1 MTPTPEGNDKR
12 RINPNPRDNDMRES
26 TAWTYK
32 SKELHYLLTS
42 VEGYQPLLL
51 YKFDPNRNNKNRRA
65 IPPNNNN
72 AVPSHRCP
80 QCTRSF
86 QTRSALLTH
95 ERTMHGGNMPR
106 QPTVNVRLPPRRLRR
121 RVPMRIN
128 NFAKAGGPS
137 SFVPGRLGLTE
148 QSEQWAL
155 RALSPCDERIGGA
168 ARIPD
173 SSGTA
178 SAVLFNKII
187 HVLQAPGG
195 PSGPWNLLI
204 YSPPFADVAFLYKA
218 WKAAVDPSTVDW
230 AVVPYRD
237 LDIGTATIPLT
248 SNWDTQEVSGA
259 AQSTLQL
266 QTDEYRQTAKG
277 ITATLNGS
285 SITDQGMVL
294 AAQWGDKY
302 EFPTNYKVGYPMP
315 GPSPTPLPGNIKQV
329 ILLRDVPI
337 TTDDLFAKDPQAYR
351 AQARA
356 GAYLPLKFNGP
367 VSDYVPVTTTA
378 EGTGD
383 TQMGLPVF
391 IHDSATTA
399 DLPVPLTTTTT
410 GAVVLLA
417 NGVTNMQSGAMLFEG
432 LSDQVSIDVKV
443 QAGLELVPSSSSTW
457 TGFSEPPP
465 ADVDTAQRQVHLVQ
479 RHLASAHP
487 ASANWLG
494 TLLKTVAMVLGPY
507 AIKLLS
513 GMATRGL
520 NQLSSNNPRNKNP
533 GGYMEESVD

>member
-1 MTPTPEGNDKR
+1 
-12 RINPNPRDNDMRES
+12 
-26 TAWTYK
+26 
-32 SKELHYLLTS
+32 
-42 VEGYQPLLL
+42 
-51 YKFDPNRNNKNRRA
+51 
-65 IPPNNNN
+65 
-72 AVPSHRCP
+72 
-80 QCTRSF
+80 
-86 QTRSALLTH
+86 
-95 ERTMHGGNMPR
+95 
-106 QPTVNVRLPPRRLRR
+106 
-121 RVPMRIN
+121 MRIN
-128 NFAKAGGPS
+128 NFAKPGGPS

-187 HVLQAPGG
+187 HVVTAPGG
-195 PSGPWNLLI
+195 PSGPWNLLV
-204 YSPPFADVAFLYKA
+204 YVPPFADVAFLYKA
-218 WKAAVDPSTVDW
+218 WKTTVDPSTVDW
-230 AVVPYRD
+230 TPVAYRD
-237 LDIGTATIPLT
+237 LVVGKANIPLT
-248 SNWDTQEVSGA
+248 TNWDTIETSAGDDA
-259 AQSTLQL
+259 TLQL
-266 QTDEYRQTAKG
+266 QTDEFRQTAKG
-277 ITATLNGS
+277 LTATLNGS

-302 EFPTNYKVGYPMP
+302 EMPTNFKIGYFTAN
-315 GPSPTPLPGNIKQV
+315 PTAPPLPGNIKQAIV
-329 ILLRDVPI
+329 LRDVP
-337 TTDDLFAKDPQAYR
+337 TSTDDLFAKDPQAYR

-378 EGTGD
+378 SGVTD
-383 TQMGLPVF
+383 HQMGLPVF
-391 IHDSATTA
+391 IYDSNTTVYQPVPFATTTA
-399 DLPVPLTTTTT
+399 

-432 LSDQVSIDVKV
+432 LSDQVSIDIKV
-443 QAGLELVPSSSSTW
+443 QSGLELVPSSSSNW

-513 GMATRGL
+513 GYATRGL
-520 NQLSSNNPRNKNP
+520 NKLTSTTPGNKNS
-533 GGYMEESVD
+533 GGYIDEPVD